1 MECATRGNEGP
12 HLDAENDLR
21 TLHII
26 PVSGKEETLTHRHMY
41 MLHEQVGQFCFHS
54 STYFKYICLK

>member
-21 TLHII
+21 TLRVI
-26 PVSGKEETLTHRHMY
+26 PVSGKEETLTHRQMY
-41 MLHEQVGQFCFHS
+41 MLHEQVGRFYLHS
-54 STYFKYICLK
+54 STYLKLSVF